1 MLLRR
6 GVRVLRIDD
15 DQVQIGT
22 DPRWAVRLH
31 GLTSAQCTAVQ
42 RGADRSLRAALPESV
57 LTELDRLGLV
67 RAPRPHTGSMPD
79 RLVPDCVATALVDD
93 GDPHRVRRRRAAAS
107 VAIVGLG
114 RTGVVIASALAGA
127 GIGTVLLDDERP
139 VSAAETGTGLS
150 PGDLGRTRQTAVA
163 DLLRTMAPGIRTG
176 SMARANRDPDLVITV
191 SADVVD
197 PELGLRLTS
206 TGLPQLPVVLRE
218 ADALVGPLA
227 RPGVGCC
234 QRCVEL
240 ARADRDPHW
249 PRVLG
254 LLAAGR
260 RSTREPVVLAT
271 VAGGLA
277 AAEAVTLMDSG
288 QPVTTGR
295 QYEVAL
301 PRLEPRLREWAAHPD
316 CGCAALPVTEPGP
329 TL

>member
-6 GVRVLRIDD
+6 GLRVLRTGD

-31 GLTSAQCTAVQ
+31 GLTAAQCAAVR
-42 RGADRSLRAALPESV
+42 RGAERSLRPALPDSV
-57 LTELDRLGLV
+57 LAELDRLGLL
-67 RAPRPHTGSMPD
+67 RAARPHTGSLPD
-79 RLVPDCVATALVDD
+79 RLVPDCVAAALVGD

-107 VAIVGLG
+107 VLVVGLG

-127 GIGTVLLDDERP
+127 GIGTVLLDDQRP
-139 VSAAETGTGLS
+139 VSAAEVGTGLS
-150 PGDLGRTRQTAVA
+150 PADLGRTRQSAVA
-163 DLLRTMAPGIRTG
+163 DLLRAMAPGVRTG
-176 SMARANRDPDLVITV
+176 STARATRDPELVVSV

-197 PELGLRLTS
+197 PELGLRLAS
-206 TGLPQLPVVLRE
+206 AGLAQLPVVLRE

-227 RPGVGCC
+227 RPGIGSC

-254 LLAAGR
+254 MLASGP

-271 VAGGLA
+271 VSGGLA
-277 AAEAVTLMDSG
+277 AAEAVTLVDGG

-301 PRLEPRLREWAAHPD
+301 PCLEPRLREWAAHPD